1 MSAPGT
7 VRAGIYAAANGV
19 NAAFARLDHV
29 ARQMA
34 TLQRINSASDDPAG
48 MAAISVLERDLSILE
63 HTPDA
68 SPEAIIQATTALS
81 DIRDADFTG
90 LVSDLIKA
98 QIGARVSIFAFKA
111 QLDSMRLIGLLFDS
125 KA

>member
-1 MSAPGT
+1 MSAPGA

-34 TLQRINSASDDPAG
+34 TLQRINSSSDDPAG

-81 DIRDADFTG
+81 EIRDADFTG

-111 QLDSMRLIGLLFDS
+111 QLDSMSL
-125 KA
+125 